1 MKILNIEDSELDYE
15 LMLRHLKKSGL
26 TDIYSERVETE
37 EQLRVA
43 LAKEKW
49 NIVISDYNVPGFSP
63 LSALYIVRETSP
75 NLPFIVVS
83 GLVGEE
89 SVADMMKAGVEDFVI
104 KSRLE
109 RLAPVIK
116 RAMREYDIQEQELK
130 ARMIAKKALEAKEE
144 MLAIVYHDIKN
155 PLAAIQLDAQLL
167 ELLSYKE
174 PSEDIMEDLRVQAKR
189 ILRTVDRLKVLV
201 SDLLEHNKPLISEDF
216 EHNFI
221 IKKTLCN
228 PLNVLN
234 EVLDSYNPLIQD
246 KNLSIKKIAVQRKRQ
261 AVFDKDRIYQVLS
274 NLLSNALKFTPSGGD
289 ITIELEETDSGEHI
303 FSITDSGPGLSPE
316 YSEKIFEKYWTGGSG
331 NGLGLYI
338 CKSIVEAHGGSIHV
352 EPRQGEGAK
361 FTFTLPYAEVTSS
374 ELSLLN
380 KEHSDSSSS
389 IEISDDSAKNI
400 YIVDD
405 DDDLREV
412 MTWAMEKEGYRVFS
426 YGNPKA
432 ALDDLGRKGRT
443 PGLIILD
450 YHMDRM
456 TGKDFLRLKK
466 LSVLEQVKDCP
477 VLMVSAAPQIVRD
490 TVDPQMYSEVLLKPL
505 DLNKL
510 ISAVH
515 KYL

>member
-15 LMLRHLKKSGL
+15 LILRHLKKSGL
-26 TDIYSERVETE
+26 TDIYSKRVETE
-37 EQLRVA
+37 EQLRTA
-43 LAKEKW
+43 LAEEKW
-49 NIVISDYNVPGFSP
+49 SIVISDYNVPGFNP
-63 LSALYIVRETSP
+63 LSALHIVRETSP

-228 PLNVLN
+228 PLHVLN

-274 NLLSNALKFTPSGGD
+274 NLLSNALKFSPAGGD

-303 FSITDSGPGLSPE
+303 FSITDSGPGLPAE

-361 FTFTLPYAEVTSS
+361 FSFTLPYAEVTLS
-374 ELSLLN
+374 EHLPLG
-380 KEHSDSSSS
+380 KEHSDSNLKS
-389 IEISDDSAKNI
+389 EMSDDNTKNI

-432 ALDDLGRKGRT
+432 ALDDLGKKGRT

-466 LSVLEQVKDCP
+466 LSSIEKVKNCP

-490 TVDPQMYSEVLLKPL
+490 TVDSQMYSEILLKPL

-510 ISAVH
+510 ISSVH